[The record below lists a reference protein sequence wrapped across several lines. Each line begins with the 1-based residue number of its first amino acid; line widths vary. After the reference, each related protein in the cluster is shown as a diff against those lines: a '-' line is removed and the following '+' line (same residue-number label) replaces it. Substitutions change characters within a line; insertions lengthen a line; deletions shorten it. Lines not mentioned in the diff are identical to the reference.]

1 MLDVF
6 SSVINTYTL
15 SLRFLQESSSFGRW
29 TYLVLYFRFTKGLYF
44 VDLNYQ
50 FYVVQKARKTQL
62 KLKEVDVIVNSLS

>member
-29 TYLVLYFRFTKGLYF
+29 TYLVLYFPFTKGLYF